1 MPPGA
6 GGRPREGALAS
17 DMTDATH
24 DCARGE
30 GSLDSSQP
38 DQGAEILLFP
48 SGRACQPRTRGDKR
62 RDQTRAL
69 RASASRALSINGLSF
84 HRFLFLLHLAK
95 SDVG

>member
-38 DQGAEILLFP
+38 DQEPKFFFYV
-48 SGRACQPRTRGDKR
+48 Q
-62 RDQTRAL
+62 
-69 RASASRALSINGLSF
+69 
-84 HRFLFLLHLAK
+84 FLIVDY
-95 SDVG
+95 SDP